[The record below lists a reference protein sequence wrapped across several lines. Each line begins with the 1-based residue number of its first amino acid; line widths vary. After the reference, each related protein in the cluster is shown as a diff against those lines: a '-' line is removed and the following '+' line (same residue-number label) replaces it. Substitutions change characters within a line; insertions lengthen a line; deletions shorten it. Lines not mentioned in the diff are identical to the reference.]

1 VFYSAVPR
9 PATLSKRQIEKSY
22 WLVPREALTLGTERE
37 REPQACFAQD
47 SSGWDVQK
55 EVRNRLHCA
64 RCLKTV
70 RYSGASVFGGSS
82 GRLRYIEW
90 GLC

>member
-1 VFYSAVPR
+1 VLYVAVPR
-9 PATLSKRQIEKSY
+9 PATLDKRQIEKSY
-22 WLVPREALTLGTERE
+22 WLVPREALTLSTERK
-37 REPQACFAQD
+37 PQACFAQD
-47 SSGWDVQK
+47 SYLSEWDVK
-55 EVRNRLHCA
+55 KKVRNRLHCT

-70 RYSGASVFGGSS
+70 RYSGASVFGGSN